1 MAHMKLNIK
10 KGEET
15 VLLPKSFFGVLA
27 DADSTDL
34 RVLLCAAFA
43 ESEGEQIDE
52 EKIADALS
60 LSASEVKSAIK
71 FWCGAGV
78 IKKSAQKAKKDDGAK
93 DAQKENP
100 KKAEC
105 KCKALPEKRTAFFTS
120 GELCEIAEENKE
132 FKILLD
138 AAQQTAGWIF
148 NTSEIEII
156 AALYANMRLSGEYIL
171 ALIGYYVCRKE
182 KPLRYLEKVA
192 YSFIDEGV
200 DTADA
205 LEEKL
210 RALEKYDGYEGMV
223 RRLFGLGTRSLIE
236 KERKM
241 ISAWM
246 DEYKYGEDIVKKA
259 FEITVSNTGKASLS
273 YANTIL
279 KNWSEEG
286 VKKPG
291 DIGKQ
296 AKSPKAMPKTTKQG
310 TATAR
315 SFDIDDALTKAL
327 ERSYKG
333 GNK

>member
-1 MAHMKLNIK
+1 MAQMKLNIK

-15 VLLPKSFFGVLA
+15 VLLPKSCISVLA
-27 DADSTDL
+27 DADSADL
-34 RVLLCAAFA
+34 RVLLLAALA

-52 EKIADALS
+52 EKIANELS
-60 LSASEVKSAIK
+60 ISTGEVKSSVK

-78 IKKSAQKAKKDDGAK
+78 IKKSAQKVKKEESAK
-93 DAQKENP
+93 DTDKENP
-100 KKAEC
+100 KKAER
-105 KCKALPEKRTAFFTS
+105 KRNALPEKRTAFFTA

-210 RALEKYDGYEGMV
+210 RMLEKYDGYEGMV
-223 RRLFGLGTRSLIE
+223 RSLFGLGTRALIE

-246 DEYKYGEDIVKKA
+246 DDYKYGEDIIKKA
-259 FEITVSNTGKASLS
+259 FEITVNNTGKASLN

-279 KNWSEEG
+279 KNWNDEG
-286 VKKPG
+286 VKAVS
-291 DIGKQ
+291 DIDKQ
-296 AKSPKAMPKTTKQG
+296 SKAPKAMPKTTKQG

-333 GNK
+333 GDK